1 MARLRSSRR
10 RRRERPPHR
19 TARTVETANKAD
31 STEPGR
37 PKPAQERAQQQTR
50 PRLPFGGWAWGP
62 PGSGSARQRIRRA
75 RREKTYSVSRAW
87 ASTGVFDV
95 TRALIGRQRADA
107 TRRQRWALPHMSRPD
122 RRQQECDT
130 PPRIFASIA
139 LGRDAVARA
148 ADVLSFPPFLN
159 TDRGRD
165 GEMTSPVSISVSS
178 M

>member
-19 TARTVETANKAD
+19 TARTVETVNKAD

-37 PKPAQERAQQQTR
+37 PKPAQRRAQQQTR

-62 PGSGSARQRIRRA
+62 PGSESARQRIRRA

-87 ASTGVFDV
+87 ASTGVLDV

-107 TRRQRWALPHMSRPD
+107 TRPTDICSRPVSKQGTVGLLAE
-122 RRQQECDT
+122 R
-130 PPRIFASIA
+130 
-139 LGRDAVARA
+139 GDADANG
-148 ADVLSFPPFLN
+148 LS
-159 TDRGRD
+159 
-165 GEMTSPVSISVSS
+165 
-178 M
+178 